1 MSPYLVN
8 LRFVSHIS
16 FVDLY
21 TASKMFQCKSIVNTL
36 KTTKWIV
43 WETSLKFIKNRD
55 VYSISIDLIDN
66 VLNVTLKKDLEI
78 FKGQNAVIYSTM
90 LTYTYEEKHKA

>member
-1 MSPYLVN
+1 M
-8 LRFVSHIS
+8 
-16 FVDLY
+16 
-21 TASKMFQCKSIVNTL
+21 
-36 KTTKWIV
+36 
-43 WETSLKFIKNRD
+43 KNRD